1 MTVNVARR
9 TRRRATSTPAAP
21 MVAPGESMTIGEIDQ
36 TVFDCPSCTRP
47 LALGSKRCPGCR
59 TRLVG
64 GVALSRVSGFV
75 AAGLAIG
82 LLAGGGAGYVLGV
95 TQGVTSGGSPVASGP
110 PIVVAPSAGPSTA
123 PAASAT
129 PSVAPSSGA
138 SDGITPTSRAALIQA
153 IGAND
158 RLAVDRAAL
167 VAVLAEPTFDASAAA
182 RVFRAISADTVYA
195 QQLAERVLTWPGAS
209 AVGTEM
215 ATFYGRVHD
224 IAAEALVASV
234 RNERAYRT
242 AATAMAAQLSRLPAM
257 DAAVR
262 SAATSAGVD
271 LPASSATP

>member
-9 TRRRATSTPAAP
+9 TRRRATSAP
-21 MVAPGESMTIGEIDQ
+21 TGSMVAPGESMTIGEIDQ

-47 LALGSKRCPGCR
+47 LALGSKRCPGCG

-64 GVALSRVSGFV
+64 GVAMSRVSTFV
-75 AAGLAIG
+75 ASGLAIG

-95 TQGVTSGGSPVASGP
+95 TQGAASGGSPGTSGAP
-110 PIVVAPSAGPSTA
+110 VVVAPSAGPS
-123 PAASAT
+123 AT
-129 PSVAPSSGA
+129 PTASTTTAAPSSG
-138 SDGITPTSRAALIQA
+138 SDEGITPMSRAAMIQA

-158 RLAVDRAAL
+158 RLAADRAAL

-182 RVFRAISADTVYA
+182 RVFRAISADSVYA
-195 QQLAERVLTWPGAS
+195 QQLADRILMWPGAS

-215 ATFYGRVHD
+215 ATFYGRIHD

-234 RNERAYRT
+234 RNERAYRS
-242 AATAMAAQLSRLPAM
+242 AAAAMATQLARLPAL

-262 SAATSAGVD
+262 SAATSAGVI
-271 LPASSATP
+271 LPASSPTP